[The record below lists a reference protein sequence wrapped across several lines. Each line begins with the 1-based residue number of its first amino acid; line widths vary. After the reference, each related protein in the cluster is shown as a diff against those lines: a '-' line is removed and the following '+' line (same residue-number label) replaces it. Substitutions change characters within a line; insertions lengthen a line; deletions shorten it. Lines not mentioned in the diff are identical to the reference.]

1 MSIEEIIYG
10 DDGVLNRFR
19 DGDYTISNEE
29 KNTIIEFAKKVNS
42 DVKEGILKPQVFAI
56 HSDIMYFFIHYS
68 KEVDGVEELLDEIY
82 GEVQDGLDFDYNE
95 EDE

>member
-19 DGDYTISNEE
+19 NGDYTISNDE
-29 KNTIIEFAKKVNS
+29 KNTIIEFARKVNS

-56 HSDIMYFFIHYS
+56 YSDIMYFFIHYAN
-68 KEVDGVEELLDEIY
+68 EIDELEEFIEKIY
-82 GEVQDGLDFDYNE
+82 CTVQDGFDFE